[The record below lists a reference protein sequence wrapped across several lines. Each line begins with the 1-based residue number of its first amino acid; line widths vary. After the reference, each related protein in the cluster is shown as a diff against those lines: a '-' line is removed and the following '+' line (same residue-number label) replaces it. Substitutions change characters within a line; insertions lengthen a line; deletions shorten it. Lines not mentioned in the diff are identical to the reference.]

1 MVHHHETVRLE
12 RNLVSMEKLIGVKEM
27 SEAYGLPVSWIYSKA
42 QAGMLPHYRIGK
54 YVRFRP
60 SEIEAWLDRNHR
72 AESINKGPAFP
83 RQGGTSER

>member
-1 MVHHHETVRLE
+1 
-12 RNLVSMEKLIGVKEM
+12 MEILIDPKLM
-27 SEAYGLPVSWIYSKA
+27 SETYSLPISWIYSKA
-42 QAGMLPHYRIGK
+42 QAGILPHYRIGK

-72 AESINKGPAFP
+72 AESMNKGPAFP